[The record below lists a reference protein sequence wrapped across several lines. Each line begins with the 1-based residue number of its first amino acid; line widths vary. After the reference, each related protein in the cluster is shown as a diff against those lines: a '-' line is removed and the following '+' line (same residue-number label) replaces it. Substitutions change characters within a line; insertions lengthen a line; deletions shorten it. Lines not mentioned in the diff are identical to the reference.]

1 MKIIKALAL
10 GTALALPVAAMA
22 EAPRIT
28 VTGEGRV
35 DARPD
40 IATITLGVTT
50 EGATAAEA
58 MSGNSASLQTVLDRL
73 KGAGVEDRDLQ
84 TSGLS
89 LNPNWTQTDGAA
101 PSISGYIASNVL
113 TVRVRAIDSLGGVL
127 DAAVSDG
134 ANTLNGVTFDLAD
147 PAPVMDEARKLA
159 VADALARARLLA
171 EAAGVSLGDILSI
184 SEGGAVELPRPMFR
198 MDSAAAGVPVAGGEV
213 SRNASVTVEFAI
225 DQPE

>member
-10 GTALALPVAAMA
+10 GTALALPVAAFA
-22 EAPRIT
+22 DAPRIT

-40 IATITLGVTT
+40 LATITLGVTT

-58 MSGNSASLQTVLDRL
+58 MSGNSAALQTVLDRM
-73 KGAGVEDRDLQ
+73 KGAGIEDRDLQ

-89 LNPNWTQTDGAA
+89 LNPNWTQAENAA
-101 PSISGYIASNVL
+101 PTISGYIASNVL
-113 TVRVRAIDSLGGVL
+113 TVRVRAIDSLGAVL

-147 PAPVMDEARKLA
+147 PAPVLDEARKLA
-159 VADALARARLLA
+159 VTDALARARLLA
-171 EAAGVSLGDILSI
+171 DAAGVGLGDILSI
-184 SEGGAVELPRPMFR
+184 SEGGAAEPPRPMFR

-213 SRNASVTVEFAI
+213 SRSASVTVEFAI